1 MLVKAEVDGVGGIP
15 QDYVGRPGIARPT
28 GPPVEI
34 SRGCPGVRRSGRRPA
49 PVHPVW
55 WVAPRPAPVSPW
67 KYSLKVMCSSHSGP
81 VGSHLG
87 SALRAYATAEPE
99 LDVEFP
105 THSGRTLPLPQV
117 AEALRDRLVS
127 MFRLRDGARPSTAW
141 KARSQDANQ
150 GVLPLVGHR
159 NDVGEVEVGSVDVA
173 GAGFAALRGRREVGV
188 AVEPLG
194 DRIAVQLAVPQQPRE
209 RAPRDVGVLFVR
221 ARGDDRGIEL
231 LALSAPVRLWGGR
244 AGGLW
249 CAGDAR
255 SVRRSSAAQPCSR
268 LVTAE
273 VARP

>member
-1 MLVKAEVDGVGGIP
+1 M
-15 QDYVGRPGIARPT
+15 
-28 GPPVEI
+28 
-34 SRGCPGVRRSGRRPA
+34 
-49 PVHPVW
+49 
-55 WVAPRPAPVSPW
+55 SPW

-127 MFRLRDGARPSTAW
+127 MFWLRDGARPSTAW

-194 DRIAVQLAVPQQPRE
+194 DRVAVQLAVPQQPRE

-221 ARGDDRGIEL
+221 ARGMTE
-231 LALSAPVRLWGGR
+231 A
-244 AGGLW
+244 
-249 CAGDAR
+249 
-255 SVRRSSAAQPCSR
+255 
-268 LVTAE
+268 
-273 VARP
+273 